1 MTFAPQEKHEYEFQM
16 TSFVDVIFVL
26 LSFFVMGTTFVAGE
40 RDFQLGYRESRLGPG
55 PGPGARAED
64 FPEQVRVELRRS
76 PGGVAIRVGR
86 AALAD
91 NDFDGLRA
99 KLAEIN
105 MPALAVLVLAEDD
118 LSVDQV
124 ARAMDAAL
132 ASPMKKISV
141 SNLARA
147 PAGGAAPPEA
157 MGVKP

>member
-1 MTFAPQEKHEYEFQM
+1 MTFAPQEKNEYEFQM

-26 LSFFVMGTTFVAGE
+26 LSFFVLGTTFVAAE
-40 RDFQLGYRESRLGPG
+40 RDFELGYREGML
-55 PGPGARAED
+55 GPGARAED
-64 FPEQVRVELRRS
+64 FPEQVRVELRRAG
-76 PGGVAIRVGR
+76 GGVGIRVGR

-91 NDFDGLRA
+91 NDFAGLRA
-99 KLAEIN
+99 KLTEIN
-105 MPALAVLVLAEDD
+105 MPALGVLVLAEDD

-147 PAGGAAPPEA
+147 PAGGGAAPEA
-157 MGVKP
+157 IGVKP

>member
-26 LSFFVMGTTFVAGE
+26 LSFFVLGTTFVAAE
-40 RDFQLGYRESRLGPG
+40 RDFELGYREGMLGPG
-55 PGPGARAED
+55 PRAED
-64 FPEQVRVELRRS
+64 FPEQVRVELRRTS
-76 PGGVAIRVGR
+76 GGVAIRVGR
-86 AALAD
+86 ATLAE
-91 NDFDGLRA
+91 NDFSGIGT

-105 MPALAVLVLAEDD
+105 MPQLGVLVLAEDD

-141 SNLARA
+141 SSLARA
-147 PAGGAAPPEA
+147 PAAVGAAPDA
-157 MGVKP
+157 IGVRTP

>member
-26 LSFFVMGTTFVAGE
+26 LSFFVLGTTFVAVE
-40 RDFQLGYRESRLGPG
+40 RDFDLGYREGMLGPG
-55 PGPGARAED
+55 PRAED
-64 FPEQVRVELRRS
+64 FPEQVRVELRRAV
-76 PGGVAIRVGR
+76 GGVAIRVGQ
-86 AALAD
+86 ATLPD
-91 NDFDGLRA
+91 NDFGGLKKR
-99 KLAEIN
+99 LDDIN
-105 MPALAVLVLAEDD
+105 MPTIGVLVLAEDD

-147 PAGGAAPPEA
+147 PAGGGAAPEA
-157 MGVKP
+157 IGVKP